1 MGHEPHAAAVFASQ
15 DLKISPVDVA
25 GLVAEH
31 EALPNSFRHIIE
43 NLATCISVT
52 TMIACDHQAK
62 NTLQSPIKE
71 EQQKTD

>member
-15 DLKISPVDVA
+15 DLKISPIDVA

-52 TMIACDHQAK
+52 TMIACECHEK
-62 NTLQSPIKE
+62 NMLRKSEKE
-71 EQQKTD
+71 EQQ